1 MHRHAARRGPTH
13 DLIVQFF
20 DLANSPNPGESHH
33 AVIGGASEHGGAR
46 CFHLWPTPRDG
57 LEIRM
62 IALDLFDHW
71 RGMRVSRRFHRREEN
86 DSPFG

>member
-1 MHRHAARRGPTH
+1 
-13 DLIVQFF
+13 
-20 DLANSPNPGESHH
+20 
-33 AVIGGASEHGGAR
+33 
-46 CFHLWPTPRDG
+46 
-57 LEIRM
+57 M